1 MYTLKQMEAFYWSA
15 VLGSFSASSQK
26 LHTTQSAIAKRVA
39 ELESFAGGALL
50 NRQSRALTLTAQGR
64 KLFDL
69 AGEMLEL
76 NTRIA
81 LRMGDAHTLEGTVRL
96 GTTELIGLTW
106 LATLIDQSTRRYPR
120 LQLLPEIDGGMTLYK
135 RLAEDS
141 LDVALMPGPFW
152 SYEYDCVP
160 LASIRNVWMA
170 SPRLGI
176 DTSQVLSPFDLV
188 QHPVITQ
195 PTNSALTH
203 LYDAW
208 FAEQGMGV
216 KRVLTC
222 NSLGLVAQ
230 LTMLGLGISYLLVFR
245 AAHEPGRS
253 GAAEGCPRPA
263 AGALLRRLQEDRH
276 EPPGGEGDR
285 DGAGSLQFRRWRQLH
300 RACAGSRPLKGR
312 SLRGCRKTRA
322 RPTSAAPGGARHAT
336 PA

>member
-1 MYTLKQMEAFYWSA
+1 MRRASGRADIGGKVGAFQPQAPTSAMYTLKQMEAFYWSA

-230 LTMLGLGISYLLVFR
+230 LTMLGLGISYLPPSYFAPLTSRGDLVQLKVAPDLPQVHYYAVYKKTVMSPLVAKVIEMAQEVCNFEGSGSFIGP
-245 AAHEPGRS
+245 AQAH
-253 GAAEGCPRPA
+253 
-263 AGALLRRLQEDRH
+263 
-276 EPPGGEGDR
+276 
-285 DGAGSLQFRRWRQLH
+285 
-300 RACAGSRPLKGR
+300 
-312 SLRGCRKTRA
+312 A
-322 RPTSAAPGGARHAT
+322 R
-336 PA
+336 

>member
-1 MYTLKQMEAFYWSA
+1 MRRAAGRADVGGKVGAFQPPAPTSAMYTLKQMEAFYWSA

-39 ELESFAGGALL
+39 ELESFAGGPLL
-50 NRQSRALTLTAQGR
+50 NRQTRSLTLTAQGR

-81 LRMGDAHTLEGTVRL
+81 LRMGDAHTLAGTVRL
-96 GTTELIGLTW
+96 GATELIGLTW

-230 LTMLGLGISYLLVFR
+230 LTMLGLGISYLPPSYFAPLTSRGDLVQLNVAPDLPRVHYYAVYKKTVMSPLVAKVIEMAQEVCNFEGGGSFIGP
-245 AAHEPGRS
+245 AQAH
-253 GAAEGCPRPA
+253 
-263 AGALLRRLQEDRH
+263 AG
-276 EPPGGEGDR
+276 
-285 DGAGSLQFRRWRQLH
+285 
-300 RACAGSRPLKGR
+300 
-312 SLRGCRKTRA
+312 
-322 RPTSAAPGGARHAT
+322 
-336 PA
+336 

>member
-1 MYTLKQMEAFYWSA
+1 MRRAAGRADVGGKVGAFQPPAPTSAMYTLKQMEAFYWSA

-81 LRMGDAHTLEGTVRL
+81 LRMSDAHTLEGTVRL

-230 LTMLGLGISYLLVFR
+230 LTMLGLGISYLPPSYFAPLTSRGDLVQLNVAPDLPRVHYYAVYKKTVMSPLVAKVIEMAQEVCNFEGGGSFIGP
-245 AAHEPGRS
+245 AQAHAS
-253 GAAEGCPRPA
+253 
-263 AGALLRRLQEDRH
+263 
-276 EPPGGEGDR
+276 
-285 DGAGSLQFRRWRQLH
+285 
-300 RACAGSRPLKGR
+300 
-312 SLRGCRKTRA
+312 
-322 RPTSAAPGGARHAT
+322 
-336 PA
+336 

>member
-1 MYTLKQMEAFYWSA
+1 MRRTAGRADVGGKVGAFQPPAPTSAMYTLKQMEAFYWSA

-50 NRQSRALTLTAQGR
+50 NRQTRALTLTAQGR

-106 LATLIDQSTRRYPR
+106 LAPLIDQSTRRYPR

-230 LTMLGLGISYLLVFR
+230 LTMLGLGISYLPPSYFAPLTSRGDLVQLNVAPDLPRVHYYAVYKKTVMSPLVAKVIEMAQEVCNFEGGGSFIGPTQ
-245 AAHEPGRS
+245 AHAS
-253 GAAEGCPRPA
+253 
-263 AGALLRRLQEDRH
+263 
-276 EPPGGEGDR
+276 
-285 DGAGSLQFRRWRQLH
+285 
-300 RACAGSRPLKGR
+300 
-312 SLRGCRKTRA
+312 
-322 RPTSAAPGGARHAT
+322 
-336 PA
+336 

>member
-230 LTMLGLGISYLLVFR
+230 LTMLGLGISYLPPSYFAPLTSRGDLVQLKVAPDLPQVHYYAVYKKTVMSPLVAKVIEMAQEVCNFEGGGSFIGP
-245 AAHEPGRS
+245 AQAH
-253 GAAEGCPRPA
+253 
-263 AGALLRRLQEDRH
+263 
-276 EPPGGEGDR
+276 
-285 DGAGSLQFRRWRQLH
+285 
-300 RACAGSRPLKGR
+300 
-312 SLRGCRKTRA
+312 A
-322 RPTSAAPGGARHAT
+322 R
-336 PA
+336 

>member
-1 MYTLKQMEAFYWSA
+1 MRRASGRADIGGKVGAFQPQAPTSAMYTLKQMEAFYWSA

-230 LTMLGLGISYLLVFR
+230 LTMLGLGISYLPPSYFAPLTSRGDLVQLKVAPDLPQVHYYAVYKKTVMSPLVAKVIEMAQEVCNFEGGGSFIGP
-245 AAHEPGRS
+245 AQAH
-253 GAAEGCPRPA
+253 
-263 AGALLRRLQEDRH
+263 
-276 EPPGGEGDR
+276 
-285 DGAGSLQFRRWRQLH
+285 
-300 RACAGSRPLKGR
+300 
-312 SLRGCRKTRA
+312 A
-322 RPTSAAPGGARHAT
+322 R
-336 PA
+336 